1 MALIPSVLS
10 SRRVGQIPSY
20 YTSTSGFFMHQAGNT
35 ATALSLTSAST
46 TISAILTYSSIVS
59 GTWAVVHDKDLD
71 SNVYYGMA
79 ETGSP
84 KNLIRYVLPKG
95 GGSITSTTINS
106 YSGASSSVL
115 GACYAP
121 SVMWSS
127 TPGYGAFIIGGFN
140 QAVLHVLEFAENKT
154 SILTTYTVPYTSEV
168 YGTEVIPKVVSGFTN
183 DYGVAYTRGSKQM
196 SSWVVDM
203 SARTWS
209 NRVDNSYSGTPAGSI
224 NGSSMIYYPI
234 GKPIFTGDADITQNR
249 LAFTD
254 TSTASY
260 YVFTVT
266 EGTNALN
273 WAYLK
278 TVTFTNGGNGLYAY
292 SMSVNSY
299 NSVS

>member
-10 SRRVGQIPSY
+10 SRRIEVPTY
-20 YTSTSGFFMHQAGNT
+20 YTSTSGFFMYQGSNS
-35 ATALSLTSAST
+35 ATTLSLTSAST
-46 TISAILTYSSIVS
+46 TISAILSYSSIAS

-71 SNVYYGMA
+71 SNVYYGMV
-79 ETGSP
+79 ESGSP
-84 KNLIRYVLPKG
+84 KSLNRYVLPKG
-95 GGSITSTTINS
+95 GGTITTTTINS
-106 YSGASSSVL
+106 YSGATTSVL

-121 SVMWSS
+121 RVMWSS

-140 QAVLHVLEFAENKT
+140 QSVLHVLEFAQDKN
-154 SILTTYTVPYTSEV
+154 SIIATYTVPYTSEV
-168 YGTEVIPKVVSGFTN
+168 YGTEVIPKVVSGFTK
-183 DYGVAYTRGSKQM
+183 DYGVAYTRSSKQM

-203 SARTWS
+203 STKSWT
-209 NRVDNSYSGTPAGSI
+209 NRVDNSYSGTPAQNI
-224 NGSSMIYYPI
+224 NGSSAIYYPI
-234 GKPIFTGDADITQNR
+234 GKPIFTGDGDITQNR
-249 LAFTD
+249 IAFTD
-254 TSTASY
+254 TSTSAY

-278 TVTFTNGGNGLYAY
+278 TVTFTNAGVGLYAY